1 MAIEKHEDVE
11 SGYLHEP
18 FIQPEDAAAACK
30 ENGSDKSVKNGS
42 IGMVLLSTLVAVCG
56 SFTFGTCVG
65 YSAPTQAAIR
75 ADLNLSLAEFSM
87 FGSLVT
93 IGAMLGAITSG
104 RITDFIGR
112 KGAMRISTG
121 FCITGWIAVFF
132 SKGSYSLDFGRFFTG
147 YGIGVIS
154 YVLLIVTGGSVSF
167 LLGSVINWRELA
179 LAGLVPC
186 ICLLVGLCFI
196 PESPRWLAKV
206 GREKEFQL
214 ALSRLRGKDA
224 DISDEAAEI
233 LDYIE
238 TLQSLPKTKLLDL
251 FQSKYVH
258 SVVIGVGLMACQ
270 QSVGINGIGFYTAEI
285 FVAAG
290 LSSGKAGTIAY
301 ACIQI
306 PFTLLGAILM
316 DKSGRRPLVMD
327 QSLLPEWVP
336 ILAFAGVLIY
346 IAAFSIG
353 LGSVPWVI
361 MSEIF
366 PIHLKGT
373 AGSLVVLVAWLGAWV
388 VSYTFNF
395 LMSWSSP
402 GTLFLYA
409 GCSLLTILFVAKL
422 VPETKGK
429 TLEEIQA
436 CIIRTMLG
444 MSSFSTQFVQSPN
457 LPPRFHHH
465 VQWNFSQDVSKVPRT
480 HVVCSITKSQLGY
493 DKTLASRF
501 HYAARFS
508 VSRQSETKSI
518 AYRRM
523 TCTNAKENLFKKM
536 AIEQHKDVESGYLQ
550 EPFIQPEEVACKEVG
565 SDKSVENGSIGM
577 VLLSTLVAVCGSFT
591 FGNCVGYSSPTQAA
605 IREDLSLSL
614 AEFSM
619 FGSLVTIGAM
629 LGAITSGRITDFI
642 GRKGAMRI
650 STGFCITGW
659 LAVFFSK
666 GSYSLDLGRFF
677 TGYGIGLISYVVP
690 VYIAEIAPKN
700 LRGGLATTNQLLIV
714 TGASVSFLLGSVIHW
729 RKLALAGLVPCICLL
744 IGLCFIPESPRWLA
758 KVGREKEFQLALRRL
773 RGKDV
778 DISDE
783 AAEILDSIETLRS
796 LPKIKLLD
804 LFQSKHVRSVVIG
817 VGLMVCQQFVGINGI
832 GFYTAETFIA
842 AGLSSGKAGTIAYA
856 CLQVPFTVLGAI
868 LMDKSGRRPLMMV
881 NLLASF
887 RNWDILRLLYCRYCF
902 LSQGKSLDQ
911 SLMLECAPIFA
922 VAGVLIYIAAYSIGV
937 GPVPWVIMSEIFPIH
952 VKGIAGSLVVLANWL
967 GAWIVSYT
975 FNSLMSWSSPGT
987 LFLYAGSSLLT
998 ILFVTKLVPETKG
1011 KTLEEIQAW
1020 ISP

>member
-1 MAIEKHEDVE
+1 
-11 SGYLHEP
+11 
-18 FIQPEDAAAACK
+18 
-30 ENGSDKSVKNGS
+30 
-42 IGMVLLSTLVAVCG
+42 
-56 SFTFGTCVG
+56 
-65 YSAPTQAAIR
+65 
-75 ADLNLSLAEFSM
+75 M

-154 YVLLIVTGGSVSF
+154 YVVPVYIAEIAPKNLRGGLATTNQLLIVTGGSVSF

-373 AGSLVVLVAWLGAWV
+373 AGSLVVLVAWLGAW
-388 VSYTFNF
+388 
-395 LMSWSSP
+395 
-402 GTLFLYA
+402 
-409 GCSLLTILFVAKL
+409 
-422 VPETKGK
+422 
-429 TLEEIQA
+429 
-436 CIIRTMLG
+436 
-444 MSSFSTQFVQSPN
+444 
-457 LPPRFHHH
+457 
-465 VQWNFSQDVSKVPRT
+465 WNFSQDVSKVPRT